1 MLQFHD
7 LRDTK
12 DWSQSDLASRS
23 GVSRVMIG
31 KYERDEAM
39 PSIESAYRIA
49 QAFEVSLD
57 YLVGEST
64 NPAFDKRTV
73 QRLHEIEEL
82 SPTVK
87 EKLFF
92 FIDTVLRDTNAKK
105 AYAVK

>member
-87 EKLFF
+87 EKQFF

>member
-82 SPTVK
+82 SPAIK